1 MFATSAASSSKIVPS
16 ERRISSRSWSGS
28 PTSSVGSR
36 PCPPSCRPAPRP
48 HRHLLGSTRSD
59 YVQPAPTL
67 PGLPGNSAGTRQVVC
82 ATIVRRLPGGGPADG
97 RAAPGLLPSQA
108 HELHPAAKRALLVG
122 RDGSNAGEHF
132 TSSWA
137 GFLSKGAASRARSR
151 AGPTIR
157 IRCLTVNRYGS
168 GSRRLR
174 ADGPSLTPAYELL
187 GSRFVATC
195 PAGWVFRSA
204 PRAF

>member
-1 MFATSAASSSKIVPS
+1 VAGQRMAELLRVFFLPRLTSCTRRPSGRYWSAVMVPMRVSISPARGPGSSPKGP
-16 ERRISSRSWSGS
+16 
-28 PTSSVGSR
+28 
-36 PCPPSCRPAPRP
+36 
-48 HRHLLGSTRSD
+48 
-59 YVQPAPTL
+59 L
-67 PGLPGNSAGTRQVVC
+67 PEPV
-82 ATIVRRLPGGGPADG
+82 
-97 RAAPGLLPSQA
+97 
-108 HELHPAAKRALLVG
+108 
-122 RDGSNAGEHF
+122 
-132 TSSWA
+132 
-137 GFLSKGAASRARSR
+137 R

-157 IRCLTVNRYGS
+157 VRYLTVNRYGS

>member
-1 MFATSAASSSKIVPS
+1 VAGQRMAELLRVFFLPRLTSCTRRPSGRYWSSGMVPMRVS
-16 ERRISSRSWSGS
+16 ISPARGPGS
-28 PTSSVGSR
+28 SPKG
-36 PCPPSCRPAPRP
+36 P
-48 HRHLLGSTRSD
+48 
-59 YVQPAPTL
+59 L
-67 PGLPGNSAGTRQVVC
+67 PEP
-82 ATIVRRLPGGGPADG
+82 VRA
-97 RAAPGLLPSQA
+97 
-108 HELHPAAKRALLVG
+108 
-122 RDGSNAGEHF
+122 
-132 TSSWA
+132 
-137 GFLSKGAASRARSR
+137 R